1 VKDDTTFW
9 KDLILEASRLD
20 YGEPVPNVDDQFLKV
35 WSSHYACI
43 AAMASP
49 RSRFL
54 EIGAGY
60 GVLAAGL
67 GELAGGPVWATEHP
81 SRSYLFR
88 PRYRAFLEGRG
99 VLLVAH
105 DLREGLPFRPGI
117 FAQVYACDV
126 IEHLFPEAALSLLGE
141 ITRVLAPGGELILST
156 PNLNRLANWV
166 RLLRGHSVNPPP
178 EIQRIGDTF
187 GHIRE
192 FAPKEIALLLER
204 RGFRTVRQTFGL
216 NPYFTVEAFGG
227 YNIFS
232 PRAAKIVNRLTA
244 LVSRLLPAAADEMYV
259 LARRL

>member
-1 VKDDTTFW
+1 VTGDTTFW
-9 KDLILEASRLD
+9 KNLILEASRLD
-20 YGEPVPNVDDQFLKV
+20 YGEPVPDVDDRFLEV

-49 RSRFL
+49 RSGLL

-67 GELAGGPVWATEHP
+67 GELTGGPVWATEHP

-88 PRYRAFLEGRG
+88 PGYRAFLRARG

-105 DLREGLPFRPGI
+105 DLGEGLPFRPGI

-126 IEHLFPEAALSLLGE
+126 IEHLFPEAVMNLLEE
-141 ITRVLAPGGELILST
+141 IARVLVPGGELILST
-156 PNLNRLANWV
+156 PNLNRLANCV
-166 RLLRGHSVNPPP
+166 RLLRGHSVNPPL
-178 EIQRIGDTF
+178 EIQRIGATF

-192 FAPKEIALLLER
+192 FAPKEVALFLER

-227 YNIFS
+227 YNVFS
-232 PRAAKIVNRLTA
+232 PRAAKILNRLTA
-244 LVSRLLPAAADEMYV
+244 LVSRLLPAAGDEMYM